1 MKHVFDYLDEAFKEM
16 FEERAAIREFDGGM
30 TREEAEKQARE
41 DVQKEIDKG
50 EGKP

>member
-1 MKHVFDYLDEAFKEM
+1 MKRIGEYLDEALREI
-16 FEERAAIREFDGGM
+16 FEERAGIVEFDGKK

-41 DVQKEIDKG
+41 DVQKEIVKG